1 LAARQRQ
8 PGHGVARRARLLLRG
23 VLIVGALAAAT
34 TPTSALISE
43 PAEIAP
49 LDPAPCRQAE
59 LAHDHEAVIAQCGA
73 IIDHPKTPKAD
84 RVAALLA
91 RAAAFQAKQQ
101 FGRALSDYDA
111 VLALDDSRAELFNRR
126 GELRRQQGDR
136 RGALDDFIAAL
147 KRDPGHEAARSNQQ
161 SLTRELERI
170 GAQLA
175 LKGKPSFDCARTHA
189 PVEKAICA
197 DLDLADLD
205 REIATAFARR
215 LRAADRSQGAALRR
229 TQQQFLATRA
239 SSFGRP
245 GFDLRAAMTAR
256 LRELLGNASN

>member
-1 LAARQRQ
+1 MSSWRSVAIGAAIITAI
-8 PGHGVARRARLLLRG
+8 GS
-23 VLIVGALAAAT
+23 GALRAAVDEAV
-34 TPTSALISE
+34 
-43 PAEIAP
+43 EIAP

-59 LAHDHEAVIAQCGA
+59 LAHDDDAVIAKCGA
-73 IIDHPKTPKAD
+73 IIDHAKTAKAD

-101 FGRALSDYDA
+101 IARALSDYDA
-111 VLALDDSRAELFNRR
+111 VLALDDSRAELFNQR

-136 RGALDDFIAAL
+136 RGALDDFVAAL
-147 KRDPGHEAARSNQQ
+147 KRDPDHTAARSNQQ
-161 SLTRELERI
+161 TLTRELERI

-175 LKGKPSFDCARTHA
+175 LKGKPSFDCMRAHA

-197 DLDLADLD
+197 DPELADLD
-205 REIATAFARR
+205 REIDNVFARR
-215 LRAADRSQGAALRR
+215 LRATTDRNDVAALRR

-256 LRELLGNASN
+256 LRELLGAAAN

>member
-1 LAARQRQ
+1 MSSWRSVAIGAAIITAI
-8 PGHGVARRARLLLRG
+8 GS
-23 VLIVGALAAAT
+23 GALRASVNET
-34 TPTSALISE
+34 V
-43 PAEIAP
+43 EIAP

-59 LAHDHEAVIAQCGA
+59 LAHDDDAVIAKCGA
-73 IIDHPKTPKAD
+73 VIDHAKTVKAD
-84 RVAALLA
+84 RIAALLA

-101 FGRALSDYDA
+101 IARALSDYDA
-111 VLALDDSRAELFNRR
+111 VLALDDSRADLFNQR

-147 KRDPGHEAARSNQQ
+147 KRDPSHAAARSNQQ
-161 SLTRELERI
+161 TLTRELERI

-175 LKGKPSFDCARTHA
+175 LKGKPSFDCTRARA

-197 DLDLADLD
+197 DPELADLD
-205 REIATAFARR
+205 REIATVFARR
-215 LRAADRSQGAALRR
+215 LRAADRGDVAALRR

-256 LRELLGNASN
+256 LRELLGAAAH

>member
-1 LAARQRQ
+1 MSSWRSVAIGAAIITAI
-8 PGHGVARRARLLLRG
+8 GS
-23 VLIVGALAAAT
+23 GALRASVDET
-34 TPTSALISE
+34 V
-43 PAEIAP
+43 EIAP

-59 LAHDHEAVIAQCGA
+59 LAHDDDAVIAKCGA
-73 IIDHPKTPKAD
+73 VIDHAKTVKDD
-84 RVAALLA
+84 RIAALLA

-101 FGRALSDYDA
+101 IARALSDYDA
-111 VLALDDSRAELFNRR
+111 VLALDDSRAELFNQR

-147 KRDPGHEAARSNQQ
+147 KRDPGHAAARSNQQ
-161 SLTRELERI
+161 TLTRELERI

-175 LKGKPSFDCARTHA
+175 LKGKPSFDCARARA

-197 DLDLADLD
+197 DPELADLD
-205 REIATAFARR
+205 REIATVFARR
-215 LRAADRSQGAALRR
+215 LRAADRGDVAALRR

-245 GFDLRAAMTAR
+245 GFDLRAVMTAR
-256 LRELLGNASN
+256 LRELLGAVAH